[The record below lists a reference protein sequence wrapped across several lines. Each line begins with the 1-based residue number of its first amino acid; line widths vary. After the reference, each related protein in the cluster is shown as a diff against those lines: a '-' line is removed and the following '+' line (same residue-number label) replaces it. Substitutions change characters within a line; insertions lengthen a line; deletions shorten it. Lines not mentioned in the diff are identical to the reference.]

1 MSSAGFYAG
10 LPVLPDFSGV
20 ADPRSYTPLPGDW
33 HVAAC
38 DVRNSTLA
46 VQAGNYKHVNTVGA
60 SAVTA
65 MLNAAGE
72 LDIPFIFEGDGS
84 AFCVPAELLED
95 AKAALV
101 KTQEMAQKSF
111 GLELRVATI
120 PVAKIR
126 EAGYDIQVARVRVSE
141 NYIQAAFA
149 GGGMAYAD
157 KYMKDPATAPLCE
170 VKPGSVVARGSLE
183 GLECRWQDI
192 PSRHGETVSVMVRA
206 LTSEPGKAAT
216 VYRDVLAKVQEVYGD
231 DDASHPVSLPALSAN
246 ALYQDVIDKVQ
257 EIYGSDE
264 TSHPISMPG
273 LAMTLDGKRLDV
285 EARVRTYDRGAFG
298 RSSFGRWLWVMRT
311 RWFVILGWFLMKF
324 GLKTEETDWS
334 TYKETLVRNTDVRK
348 FNDVFRQILA
358 GNAAQREA
366 LDAWL
371 AERYA
376 RRELVY
382 GLHVTNR
389 AHMTCL
395 VFNYSGKHLHFIDGA
410 DGGLFLAAKAFKE
423 RAAKL
428 IAV

>member
-1 MSSAGFYAG
+1 MSSEGFYAG
-10 LPVLPDFSGV
+10 LRILPNFSDVTDPTNFAALPADWIV
-20 ADPRSYTPLPGDW
+20 AT
-33 HVAAC
+33 C
-38 DVRNSTLA
+38 DVRNSTKA
-46 VQAGNYKHVNTVGA
+46 VEAGNYKHVNTVGA

-65 MLNAAGE
+65 MLNAAGTIE
-72 LDIPFIFEGDGS
+72 IPFIFEGDGS
-84 AFCVPAELLED
+84 AFCVPPQLLED

-101 KTQEMAQKSF
+101 KTQEMAMRSF
-111 GLELRVATI
+111 GLELRVATV
-120 PVAKIR
+120 PVEKIR
-126 EAGYDIQVARVRVSE
+126 AAGLDILVARVRVSD
-141 NYIQAAFA
+141 NYIQAVFA
-149 GGGMAYAD
+149 GGGMAWAD

-192 PSRHGETVSVMVRA
+192 PSRHGETVSVMVRV
-206 LTSEPGKAAT
+206 LGTETAADAGR
-216 VYRDVLAKVQEVYGD
+216 VPKLYREIIA
-231 DDASHPVSLPALSAN
+231 
-246 ALYQDVIDKVQ
+246 KVQ

-264 TSHPISMPG
+264 ACHPLTPP
-273 LAMTLDGKRLDV
+273 LLTLVPSLS
-285 EARVRTYDRGAFG
+285 ARQLGNEVGVRAADRGRFG
-298 RSSFGRWLWVMRT
+298 KWLWLMRA
-311 RWFVILGWFLMKF
+311 RWFVVLGWFLMKF

-348 FNDVFRQILA
+348 FNDVYRQILA

-382 GLHVTNR
+382 GLHVTDR

-410 DGGLFLAAKAFKE
+410 DGGLFLAAKQFKE

-428 IAV
+428 IDV